1 MEKMENMEN
10 PKKLAVATIAG
21 LTEVA
26 GMAAPAM
33 ADETAADPMVG
44 QTQSA
49 DPTKDALDKALIG
62 VTHVFNFISFS
73 VPSTSPAFAE
83 IEVNQTYALADAAQA
98 HRDLEARKTT
108 GSTVLV
114 P

>member
-33 ADETAADPMVG
+33 ADETAADPTVG

-49 DPTKDALDKALIG
+49 DPTKDALDKANTA
-62 VTHVFNFISFS
+62 VSES
-73 VPSTSPAFAE
+73 
-83 IEVNQTYALADAAQA
+83 QTAYDNAQQNVQDAQSKVDDAYASGPGHECGAV
-98 HRDLEARKTT
+98 RT
-108 GSTVLV
+108 GCRPVG
-114 P
+114 

>member
-44 QTQSA
+44 QTQSGRS
-49 DPTKDALDKALIG
+49 DEG
-62 VTHVFNFISFS
+62 C
-73 VPSTSPAFAE
+73 
-83 IEVNQTYALADAAQA
+83 
-98 HRDLEARKTT
+98 ARQ
-108 GSTVLV
+108 GQHGRIRIPDRL
-114 P
+114 

>member
-33 ADETAADPMVG
+33 ADEC
-44 QTQSA
+44 
-49 DPTKDALDKALIG
+49 
-62 VTHVFNFISFS
+62 ISS
-73 VPSTSPAFAE
+73 
-83 IEVNQTYALADAAQA
+83 N
-98 HRDLEARKTT
+98 
-108 GSTVLV
+108 
-114 P
+114 